1 MENTKKLIQILTRIQ
16 IISSIVWAILL
27 IICYQILGESYKEIS
42 LILICGFF
50 IEFLL
55 ISSSKNNL
63 KNRMHKRK
71 EDKYFEEILERN
83 KHKIYR
89 ICNIY
94 AVPPLEAQDLF
105 QEVVYQIWKSLDSFK
120 SNSSIDTWVYKI
132 SINVCLRSKMK
143 FEKIIARQIGLNL
156 FILHQ

>member
-27 IICYQILGESYKEIS
+27 IACYQVLGESYKEIS

-63 KNRMHKRK
+63 KKVKN
-71 EDKYFEEILERN
+71 
-83 KHKIYR
+83 
-89 ICNIY
+89 
-94 AVPPLEAQDLF
+94 
-105 QEVVYQIWKSLDSFK
+105 
-120 SNSSIDTWVYKI
+120 
-132 SINVCLRSKMK
+132 
-143 FEKIIARQIGLNL
+143 EKV
-156 FILHQ
+156 

>member
-27 IICYQILGESYKEIS
+27 ITCYIVLGESYKEIS

-63 KNRMHKRK
+63 KKQN
-71 EDKYFEEILERN
+71 E
-83 KHKIYR
+83 
-89 ICNIY
+89 
-94 AVPPLEAQDLF
+94 Q
-105 QEVVYQIWKSLDSFK
+105 
-120 SNSSIDTWVYKI
+120 T
-132 SINVCLRSKMK
+132 
-143 FEKIIARQIGLNL
+143 ARG
-156 FILHQ
+156 